1 MKPNRPCDQ
10 YRERASSDRP
20 ICWREADLPG
30 VCGCHKIQGPRVLG
44 LGTPLDRFSRYY
56 ETQEFRRHTS
66 SDPEIRPS
74 QLFFQLLVFAINLP
88 PGRHFYFKK

>member
-1 MKPNRPCDQ
+1 MF
-10 YRERASSDRP
+10 
-20 ICWREADLPG
+20 
-30 VCGCHKIQGPRVLG
+30 QGPRVLG

-56 ETQEFRRHTS
+56 ENHDFRRHTS

-88 PGRHFYFKK
+88 PVVIFICKKYDPVFWKLWTGWPI